1 VSKLAGIVL
10 TVFAT
15 TIAAVAQVQ
24 AQNFPDRPLSLADLA
39 AWLGVSRR
47 FLEVQIEKGQ
57 LRIRRISPRC
67 IRILPGDVAQWLEQT
82 ATTEV
87 DA

>member
-1 VSKLAGIVL
+1 MKKDSFPLVPATAGW
-10 TVFAT
+10 
-15 TIAAVAQVQ
+15 
-24 AQNFPDRPLSLADLA
+24 QNFPDRPLSLADLA

-57 LRIRRISPRC
+57 LRVRRISPRC
-67 IRILPGDVAQWLEQT
+67 IRILPGDVARWLEQT

>member
-1 VSKLAGIVL
+1 MSRVMKKDSFPLVS
-10 TVFAT
+10 AT
-15 TIAAVAQVQ
+15 GGW
-24 AQNFPDRPLSLADLA
+24 QNFPDRPLSLADLA

-82 ATTEV
+82 PTTEV